1 MLVACLG
8 TMYIPANPWVATVV
22 VIPWNTLDGVN
33 SGLVLSPVMKSQNEN
48 NKRVK
53 RIKIAL
59 PTTLRI
65 PKSYIALKA
74 SPLKRPEMEG
84 VIQDLGQ

>member
-33 SGLVLSPVMKSQNEN
+33 SGLVLSPVMKS
-48 NKRVK
+48 
-53 RIKIAL
+53 
-59 PTTLRI
+59 
-65 PKSYIALKA
+65 
-74 SPLKRPEMEG
+74 
-84 VIQDLGQ
+84 